1 MAAKV
6 SEMLA
11 AVSLKKKDAAS
22 SALGC
27 TGPKSCR

>member
-22 SALGC
+22 SALGQKAV
-27 TGPKSCR
+27 GKL